1 MQVPETSRS
10 SVAPESADPVLTTLD
25 DACSAWATHGD
36 ERPLR
41 RWLADELDF
50 DGSPKRLAVEAWGP
64 CLERFDR
71 ALQARAGWSDW
82 VRERVGGL
90 FMWRV
95 HASRPDGS
103 PVFGPS
109 GRDRRRVA
117 ARFVA
122 ASKLATEPAL
132 AAVVSRWFP
141 EALPPGR
148 RRVPP
153 PLPAISD
160 NDRVLA
166 LLRPDWNAGGDWL
179 AVDHRAPGDAAR
191 LELAADGRP
200 WLRGPWHPDGP
211 GLPDAP
217 PRPTTWAT
225 GPHADALEW
234 TYRAGP
240 VKITRTAVLLR
251 YRKLALL
258 AQQEEGPSPMPD
270 SALRVSLADGV
281 TASSGG
287 DLRAATL
294 SRPRGSARLVPLALP
309 ARPYP
314 TDRGSLAIEGAD
326 AVLRP
331 PSAGRRRWL
340 PLVVAWGRPP
350 IGWRTLTVTEKSQIC
365 GPEVA
370 FAARISWGVGQ
381 EGLLIYRSLGR
392 PALRA
397 VLGHQ
402 TRARFL
408 VARFTAEGDVEPLLS
423 LD

>member
-10 SVAPESADPVLTTLD
+10 AGAPESSDSVLTALD
-25 DACSAWATHGD
+25 DACTAWGTLGD

-41 RWLADELDF
+41 GWLATELDF
-50 DGSPKRLAVEAWGP
+50 DGSPKRLAVEVWDP
-64 CLERFDR
+64 CLERLDR
-71 ALQARAGWSDW
+71 ALQARAGWSKW

-103 PVFGPS
+103 TVFGPP

-117 ARFVA
+117 AFVA
-122 ASKLATEPAL
+122 ASRLATEPAL

-141 EALPPGR
+141 AALPPGR

-179 AVDHRAPGDAAR
+179 AVDHRAPGEAAR

-200 WLRGPWHPDGP
+200 WLRGSWHPDGL
-211 GLPDAP
+211 GMPDAP
-217 PRPTTWAT
+217 PRPTAWAT

-234 TYRAGP
+234 TFRAGP
-240 VKITRTAVLLR
+240 VKVTRTAVLLR

-258 AQQEEGPSPMPD
+258 AQQEDGPS
-270 SALRVSLADGV
+270 SATNSGLRVSLADGV
-281 TASSGG
+281 TASSATE
-287 DLRAATL
+287 LRATTL
-294 SRPRGSARLVPLALP
+294 ARRRSTARLIPLALP

-314 TDRGSLAIEGAD
+314 TDRGSLCVEGTE
-326 AVLRP
+326 AVLRQ
-331 PSAGRRRWL
+331 PSACRRRWL
-340 PLVVAWGRPP
+340 PMVVAWGRPP
-350 IGWRTLTVTEKSQIC
+350 VGWRPLTVTEKSQIC

-370 FAARISWGVGQ
+370 FGARISWGVGQ

-408 VARFTAEGDVEPLLS
+408 MARFTPEGDVEPLLT
-423 LD
+423 LE